1 MKVAAI
7 ILAAGRGSRFGQE
20 PKLLATLSGKPLI
33 RHVAEAALASSA
45 RPVIFVSGHR
55 AEEVERA
62 IGDLDVVVA
71 RNANFAEGLST
82 SLRAGFAALPG
93 DVAAAVILL
102 GDMPLVSGLL
112 VDRIIA
118 AWIAHD
124 CPVALVPVAGGRRA
138 NPVLLSRAL
147 SPEIEALTGDVGA
160 GPFLRNREGVVEWA
174 LDDESV
180 LSDIDT
186 KESLE
191 EMEHINDWEH
201 IKD

>member
-7 ILAAGRGSRFGQE
+7 ILAAGRGSRFGTE
-20 PKLLATLSGKPLI
+20 PKLLATLSGTPLI

-45 RPVIFVSGHR
+45 QPVIVVSGHH
-55 AEEVERA
+55 ADEVERA
-62 IGDLDVVVA
+62 IGDLDVIVV

-102 GDMPLVSGLL
+102 GDMPLVSSLL

-118 AWIAHD
+118 AWRSHA
-124 CPVALVPVAGGRRA
+124 CPMALVPIAGGRRA

-147 SPEIEALTGDVGA
+147 SLEIEALTGDVGA
-160 GPFLRNREGVVEWA
+160 APLLRNRTGVVEWPV
-174 LDDESV
+174 DEESV

-186 KESLE
+186 KESLSLLDRE
-191 EMEHINDWEH
+191 TGQDR
-201 IKD
+201 K

>member
-1 MKVAAI
+1 MRVAAI

-20 PKLLATLSGKPLI
+20 PKLLAALSGKPLI
-33 RHVAEAALASSA
+33 RHVAEAALASNA

-93 DVAAAVILL
+93 DVTAAVILL

-118 AWIAHD
+118 AWIAHY

-174 LDDESV
+174 LDDKSV

-191 EMEHINDWEH
+191 EMEHI
-201 IKD
+201 KD

>member
-1 MKVAAI
+1 MRVAAI

-20 PKLLATLSGKPLI
+20 PKLLAALSGKPLI
-33 RHVAEAALASSA
+33 RHVAEAALASNA

-174 LDDESV
+174 LDDKSV

-191 EMEHINDWEH
+191 EMEHI
-201 IKD
+201 KD

>member
-7 ILAAGRGSRFGQE
+7 ILAAGRGSRFGTE

-45 RPVIFVSGHR
+45 QPVIVVSGHH
-55 AEEVERA
+55 ADEVERA
-62 IGDLDVVVA
+62 IGDLDVIVV

-118 AWIAHD
+118 AWRSHA
-124 CPVALVPVAGGRRA
+124 CPMALVPIAGGRRA

-147 SPEIEALTGDVGA
+147 SLEIEALTGDVGA
-160 GPFLRNREGVVEWA
+160 APLLRNRTGVVEWPV
-174 LDDESV
+174 DEESV

-186 KESLE
+186 KESLSLLDRE
-191 EMEHINDWEH
+191 TGQDR
-201 IKD
+201 K

>member
-7 ILAAGRGSRFGQE
+7 ILAAGRGSRFGTE
-20 PKLLATLSGKPLI
+20 PKLLATLSGTPLI

-45 RPVIFVSGHR
+45 QPVIVVSGHY
-55 AEEVERA
+55 ADEVERA
-62 IGDLDVVVA
+62 IGDLDVIVV

-118 AWIAHD
+118 AWRSHA
-124 CPVALVPVAGGRRA
+124 CPMALVPIAGGRRA

-147 SPEIEALTGDVGA
+147 SLEIEALTGDVGA
-160 GPFLRNREGVVEWA
+160 APLLRNRTGVVEWPV
-174 LDDESV
+174 DEESV

-186 KESLE
+186 KESLSLLDRE
-191 EMEHINDWEH
+191 TGQDR
-201 IKD
+201 K